1 MKSNQMITK
10 DLHINSEI
18 KNIAIVEKLIEEICG
33 DFLGGNELFGNI
45 LIAVLEAVTNCI
57 IHGNK
62 RDPLKS
68 VKISMQYNEKLIQF
82 EITDEGNGFD
92 LNMIPDPTKDEN
104 IENPHGRGIFLM
116 QKLSDEFNYN
126 KESKTFLLKFF
137 PERYKEL
144 V

>member
-1 MKSNQMITK
+1 M
-10 DLHINSEI
+10 EI
-18 KNIAIVEKLIEEICG
+18 KNS
-33 DFLGGNELFGNI
+33 
-45 LIAVLEAVTNCI
+45 
-57 IHGNK
+57 
-62 RDPLKS
+62 LKS
-68 VKISMQYNEKLIQF
+68 VKIRMQYNEKLIQF